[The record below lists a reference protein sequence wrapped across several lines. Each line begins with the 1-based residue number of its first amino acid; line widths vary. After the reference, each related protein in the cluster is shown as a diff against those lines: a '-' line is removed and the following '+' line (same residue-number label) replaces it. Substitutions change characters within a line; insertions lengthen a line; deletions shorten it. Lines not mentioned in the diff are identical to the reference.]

1 MGRFCGKPF
10 CLKLKISPFKFKS
23 SLVSVKEEDF
33 LQSEYFAN
41 LAKSQTF
48 NLIKIFLLCVFQ
60 SSQSLVAVHGYPL
73 LLAGPM
79 HKSGGSK
86 D

>member
-10 CLKLKISPFKFKS
+10 CLKLKISPSKFKS

-41 LAKSQTF
+41 LAKL
-48 NLIKIFLLCVFQ
+48 LISLKFSCYAVFQ